1 MGKRLGGDGGE
12 RRRAAS
18 RTCVS
23 RLFALWERSLAQ
35 NKLSRDCVAFRLWG
49 RCKKGREISFPLEKV
64 NGTPTGR

>member
-23 RLFALWERSLAQ
+23 RPFALWELSLAQ
-35 NKLSRDCVAFRLWG
+35 NKLSRDCVA
-49 RCKKGREISFPLEKV
+49 
-64 NGTPTGR
+64 